1 MTMPI
6 SSTPDPVAAGAGASS
21 AGTSSAAAADNGTA
35 SLLDPSTF
43 LSLLVDELKYQNPL
57 DPTSS
62 SDFMS
67 QIAELSQVEQLQTMS
82 SSSQLGDASDLI
94 GKTITAS
101 NEDGGEVNG
110 VVTGVINSTS
120 GPLLD
125 VGGTS
130 VDLSNVEEITD
141 TAASG

>member
-6 SSTPDPVAAGAGASS
+6 SSAPNPNVTGAGSSS
-21 AGTSSAAAADNGTA
+21 AGTSSTTAAEDGTA

-67 QIAELSQVEQLQTMS
+67 QIAELSQVEQLQAVS
-82 SSSQLGDASDLI
+82 SSSQIGEASGLI
-94 GKTITAS
+94 GKTITAT
-101 NEDGGEVNG
+101 NDGSELTGI
-110 VVTGVINSTS
+110 VTGVTNSTS

-130 VDLSNVEEITD
+130 VGLSDVEQITD

>member
-6 SSTPDPVAAGAGASS
+6 ASTPSPGVTGAGSS
-21 AGTSSAAAADNGTA
+21 SDGTSSTTAAEDGTA

-67 QIAELSQVEQLQTMS
+67 QIAELSQVEQLQAVS
-82 SSSQLGDASDLI
+82 SSSQIGEASGLI
-94 GKTITAS
+94 GKTITS
-101 NEDGGEVNG
+101 PDG
-110 VVTGVINSTS
+110 STS
-120 GPLLD
+120 GQVASVSVTSSGAVATLANGATVPLAN
-125 VGGTS
+125 G
-130 VDLSNVEEITD
+130 
-141 TAASG
+141 ASIQ